1 MTASLPD
8 LERWDVALFGERQ
21 SRIVVSLGQEHLK
34 EFSLICYQNGVSS
47 VQIGTVNTGS
57 FKIDGLVDLTL
68 KRISDTWG
76 NALEIATV

>member
-8 LERWDVALFGERQ
+8 LERWDVTLFGERQ
-21 SRIVVSLGQEHLK
+21 SRIVVSLSQEHLK
-34 EFSLICYQNGVSS
+34 KFSLICSDNEVPS